1 MVVVNGCWKV
11 FVTIILQMCQLCL
24 VNSAA
29 FELTLLFCELLGC
42 IASHKMQRIVTIVA
56 RSVCLSG
63 GHNHEPYYKA
73 EPI

>member
-1 MVVVNGCWKV
+1 
-11 FVTIILQMCQLCL
+11 MCQLCL

-56 RSVCLSG
+56 WSFCLSG

-73 EPI
+73 GPI